1 MCLAS
6 PGKVLSI
13 DAADPLMRTGK
24 VSFDGLV
31 NQVSFALLP
40 QAEIGSYVI
49 VHAGFAISMV
59 DEEAAERTLADLDS
73 VVVGEE
79 AS

>member
-1 MCLAS
+1 MCLAI

-13 DAADPLMRTGK
+13 DAADSLMRTGK

-40 QAEIGSYVI
+40 QAEVGSYVI

-73 VVVGEE
+73 VVVDEGV
-79 AS
+79 